1 MIIYTGDIHYMTE
14 AYEKI
19 KEEYLEDV
27 KATGVLLVHKKSGA
41 RVALLSNEDE
51 NKVFSIAFR
60 TPPKDSTGVAHIVE
74 HTVLCGSRKFPLK
87 DPFVELA
94 KGSLNTFLNA
104 MTFPDKTMYPIA
116 SCNDADFQNLMD
128 VYLDAVFYPNI
139 YKEEKIFRQEGWHYH
154 LEEAGAPLTYNGVVY
169 NEMKG
174 VFSSPDEMLQRMVFN
189 TLFPD
194 TPYGVESGGDPEVIP
209 DLTYEQFLDF
219 HRKYYHPSNS
229 YIYLYGNMDMEEKL
243 AWLDEAYLSHFDRI
257 TVESAIPEQKAFAE
271 PVLCEEEYPILD
283 DESVENKTFL
293 TWNTVVGGAS
303 DIKQN
308 VAFAILEYVLLDAPG
323 APVRQALLDAGIGK
337 DVGGSFEDGILQP
350 FFSVVSRQAEG
361 ADRERF
367 LEVIRE
373 TLTAL
378 AENGLDRRALASGI
392 NFLEFR
398 FREADYASYPK
409 GLIYGIDMMDSW
421 LYDEEQPFAYLKEL
435 AVFDELKKDAGQGYF
450 EELIRTK
457 LLGNPHQS
465 VVVLSPKKG
474 MAAEREEAA
483 AKKLEAYR
491 ATLSEEELQG
501 ILKETE
507 ALQAYQEEEDTPEVL
522 ETIPLLSREDIAKEM
537 PVKISVDKN
546 DVGGTAFLKHHY
558 ATNGIG
564 YLTLLFNTAK
574 IPDDK
579 IVWLG
584 ILKSVLGQVS
594 TENFTYGELF
604 HEINANSGGINFGLS
619 VYPVHKGEGGDKGR
633 RMVGVRAKYLYPQQA
648 FVFRMIRE
656 IIGTSDLKDG
666 KRLKEILDSAAAGL
680 QHSLPAAGHATA
692 AGRALSG
699 QSELSAWTDRTTGIS
714 FYRFLEQLVTHF
726 DERKEEITENLTQV
740 LHMVFRP
747 ENLIVSLTADEEGFA
762 GAEEEI
768 CDLKK
773 ALYTDEVSTG
783 AFLWEPHVLREAF
796 KTSGQVQY
804 VAMTGNFRRAGFPY
818 TGHLRVL
825 KTILSYEYLWM
836 NVRVLGG
843 AYGCMTAMKRS
854 GDSFL
859 VSYRDPHLA
868 ETLEVYRNLPAWL
881 RELDKDERTMTKYI
895 IGTISEMDMP
905 MNASAKGAFAL
916 LAYFTGLTDEDL
928 QKERTEILTAH
939 PENIR
944 ALADYMQ
951 AVVESANICVIGS
964 ESAIEEHAD
973 LFTQIEP
980 LVTV

>member
-1 MIIYTGDIHYMTE
+1 MT
-14 AYEKI
+14 ASYEII

-27 KATGVLLVHKKSGA
+27 KATGVLLLHKKSGA
-41 RVALLSNEDE
+41 RVALLSNDDE

-104 MTFPDKTMYPIA
+104 MTFPDKTMYPIG

-139 YKEEKIFRQEGWHYH
+139 YREEKIFRQEGWHYH
-154 LEEAGAPLTYNGVVY
+154 LEDAGAPLTYNGVVY

-257 TVESAIPEQKAFAE
+257 TVDSAIPAQQAFAA
-271 PVLCEEEYPILD
+271 PVLCEENYPILD
-283 DESVENKTFL
+283 DESEENKTFL

-303 DIKQN
+303 DIKEN

-350 FFSVVSRQAEG
+350 FFSVVSRQADSG
-361 ADRERF
+361 DRERF
-367 LEVIRE
+367 LEVIRG
-373 TLTAL
+373 TLEEL

-392 NFLEFR
+392 NYLEFR

-421 LYDEEQPFAYLKEL
+421 LYDDDQPFAYLKEL
-435 AVFDELKKDAGQGYF
+435 AVFDELKQDAGCGYF

-457 LLGNPHQS
+457 LLNNPHQS

-474 MAAEREEAA
+474 MAAEKEEKTA
-483 AKKLEAYR
+483 AKLQAYCD
-491 ATLSEEELQG
+491 TLSQEEREA
-501 ILKETE
+501 ICKETA
-507 ALQAYQEEEDTPEVL
+507 ALQAYQEEEDAPEVL
-522 ETIPLLSREDIAKEM
+522 ETIPLLSRDDIAKEM
-537 PVKISVDKN
+537 PVRISVEEN
-546 DVGGTAFLKHHY
+546 DVDGTAFLKHHY

-564 YLTLLFNTAK
+564 YLTLLFDTAQ
-574 IPDDK
+574 IPDDR

-584 ILKSVLGQVS
+584 VLKSVLGQVS
-594 TENFTYGELF
+594 TEHFSYGDLF
-604 HEINANSGGINFGLS
+604 HEINANSGGISFGLS

-633 RMVGVRAKYLYPQQA
+633 RMMGIRAKYLYPQQE

-656 IIGTSDLKDG
+656 ILGSSDLKDT

-692 AGRALSG
+692 AGRAMSG

-714 FYRFLEQLVTHF
+714 FYRFLEQLTTQF
-726 DERKEEITENLTQV
+726 EDRKEEITEKLTE
-740 LHMVFRP
+740 LMHMVFRP

-762 GAEEEI
+762 GTEELI
-768 CDLKK
+768 KGLKQDLC
-773 ALYTDEVSTG
+773 TDDVETG
-783 AFLWEPHVLREAF
+783 AFAWEPHALREAF

-804 VAMTGNFRRAGFPY
+804 VAMTGNFRKAGFPY

-836 NVRVLGG
+836 NIRVLGG
-843 AYGCMTAMKRS
+843 AYGCMSAMKRS

-868 ETLEVYRNLPAWL
+868 ETLEVYRALPSWL
-881 RELDKDERTMTKYI
+881 QGLDMDERTMTKYI

-916 LAYFTGLTDEDL
+916 LSWFTGLTDEDL
-928 QKERTEILTAH
+928 QKERTEILTAQ

-944 ALADYMQ
+944 ALAGYMQ
-951 AVVESANICVIGS
+951 AVADSANICVIGS
-964 ESAIEEHAD
+964 ESAIEENAD
-973 LFTQIEP
+973 LFAKIEP
-980 LVTV
+980 LVMV

>member
-1 MIIYTGDIHYMTE
+1 MTD

-19 KEEYLEDV
+19 REEYLEDV
-27 KATGVLLVHKKSGA
+27 QASGTLLIHKKSGA

-87 DPFVELA
+87 DPFVELV

-104 MTFPDKTMYPIA
+104 MTFPDKTMYPIG

-139 YKEEKIFRQEGWHYH
+139 YREEKIFRQEGWHYH
-154 LEEAGAPLTYNGVVY
+154 LEDAEAPLTYNGVVY

-174 VFSSPDEMLQRMVFN
+174 VFSSPDETLQRIVFN

-209 DLTYEQFLDF
+209 DLTYEQFLNF
-219 HRKYYHPSNS
+219 HKTYYHPSNS
-229 YIYLYGNMDMEEKL
+229 YIYLYGNMNMEEKL
-243 AWLDEAYLSHFDRI
+243 DWLDREYLSHFDRI
-257 TVESAIPEQKAFAE
+257 EVDSAIPMQKPFAE
-271 PVLCEEEYPILD
+271 PVYCEQSYPILD
-283 DESVENKTFL
+283 GESEEAKTYL
-293 TWNTVVGGAS
+293 TWNTVVGDAS

-308 VAFAILEYVLLDAPG
+308 IAFAILEYVLLDSPG
-323 APVRQALLDAGIGK
+323 APVRQALLDAQIGK
-337 DVGGSFEDGILQP
+337 DTGGSFEDGICQP
-350 FFSVVSRQAEG
+350 FFSVVARQAE
-361 ADRERF
+361 ATDRQRF
-367 LEVIRE
+367 LDVIRE
-373 TLTAL
+373 TLETL
-378 AENGLDRRALASGI
+378 AENGLDQRALASGI
-392 NFLEFR
+392 NYLEFR

-421 LYDEEQPFAYLKEL
+421 LYDDDQPFAYLKEL
-435 AVFDELKKDAGQGYF
+435 AVFDELKKEAGQGYF

-457 LLGNPHQS
+457 LLNNPHQS
-465 VVVLSPKKG
+465 VVVLTPKKG
-474 MAAEREEAA
+474 MAAEKEEAA
-483 AKKLEAYR
+483 AGKLRAYR
-491 ATLSEEELQG
+491 ASLSEQQLQD
-501 ILKETE
+501 ILDETK
-507 ALQAYQEEEDTPEVL
+507 ALQAYQEEEDAPEVL
-522 ETIPLLSREDIAKEM
+522 ETIPQLSREDIAKEM
-537 PVKISVDKN
+537 PVRISVDKN

-558 ATNGIG
+558 STNGIG
-564 YLTLLFNTAK
+564 YLTLLFDTARV
-574 IPDDK
+574 PDDM
-579 IVWLG
+579 IPWLG
-584 ILKSVLGQVS
+584 VLKAVLGQVS
-594 TENFTYGELF
+594 TERFSYGDLF
-604 HEINANSGGINFGLS
+604 HEINANSGGISFGLS
-619 VYPVHKGEGGDKGR
+619 VYPVRKGEEGDRGR
-633 RMVGVRAKYLYPQQA
+633 CMMGVRAKYLYPQQE

-656 IIGTSDLKDG
+656 IISTSDLKDT

-692 AGRALSG
+692 AGRAMSG
-699 QSELSAWTDRTTGIS
+699 QSELSAWTDRTTGIG
-714 FYRFLEQLVTHF
+714 FYRFLEQLTAHF
-726 DERKEEITENLTQV
+726 SERKEEITEKLTEA

-747 ENLIVSLTADEEGFA
+747 ENLTVSLTADDEGFA
-762 GAEEEI
+762 GAEELI
-768 CDLKK
+768 AGLKTD
-773 ALYTDEVSTG
+773 LYTDEVPSG
-783 AFLWEPHVLREAF
+783 AFSWEPHEVREAF

-804 VAMTGNFRRAGFPY
+804 VAMTGNFRKAGLPY

-836 NVRVLGG
+836 NIRVLGG

-868 ETLEVYRNLPAWL
+868 ETLDVYRALPDWL
-881 RELDKDERTMTKYI
+881 RELDMDERTMTKYI
-895 IGTISEMDMP
+895 IGTISEMDTP

-928 QKERTEILTAH
+928 KKERTEILTAQ
-939 PENIR
+939 PEQIR
-944 ALADYMQ
+944 ELADYMQ
-951 AVVESANICVIGS
+951 AVTGAANICVIGS
-964 ESAIEEHAD
+964 ESAVEANRE
-973 LFTQIEP
+973 LFASIEP